1 MECYEY
7 GIIDKEKT
15 GGLELN
21 WGNQEAAMELIH
33 QMARNEGFGKIV
45 GQGVRRMKKYFA
57 EKFGGDPKLLN
68 DIGMESKGL
77 EFSEYMTKE
86 SLAQQGGYGFA
97 LKGAQHDEAWLIFE
111 DMVRGNLPT
120 FEKKAEALHWF
131 PMWRTSFGLLG
142 LCKLPWNDIVPEDNR
157 DFAAGKIRKEGAFVP
172 DDLADPA
179 KIPEHV
185 QNYVT
190 YYTAVTG
197 NEIDSVEYIRM
208 SERVYNFQRT
218 LNLMLLPPD
227 VNFRDLDSIPYRAM
241 GPVTKEEFLSREE
254 EYYSK
259 QLKEEIGV
267 NPEEMSISEKM
278 NAIRKFRES
287 NYEKLKN
294 NVYERRGWDKN
305 GVPTK
310 KKIKELG
317 MDFPEII
324 ELIEQNQ

>member
-1 MECYEY
+1 
-7 GIIDKEKT
+7 
-15 GGLELN
+15 
-21 WGNQEAAMELIH
+21 
-33 QMARNEGFGKIV
+33 
-45 GQGVRRMKKYFA
+45 
-57 EKFGGDPKLLN
+57 
-68 DIGMESKGL
+68 
-77 EFSEYMTKE
+77 
-86 SLAQQGGYGFA
+86 
-97 LKGAQHDEAWLIFE
+97 
-111 DMVRGNLPT
+111 
-120 FEKKAEALHWF
+120 
-131 PMWRTSFGLLG
+131 
-142 LCKLPWNDIVPEDNR
+142 
-157 DFAAGKIRKEGAFVP
+157 
-172 DDLADPA
+172 
-179 KIPEHV
+179 
-185 QNYVT
+185 
-190 YYTAVTG
+190 
-197 NEIDSVEYIRM
+197 M

-267 NPEEMSISEKM
+267 NPDEMSISEKM

-294 NVYERRGWDKN
+294 NVYARRGWDKN